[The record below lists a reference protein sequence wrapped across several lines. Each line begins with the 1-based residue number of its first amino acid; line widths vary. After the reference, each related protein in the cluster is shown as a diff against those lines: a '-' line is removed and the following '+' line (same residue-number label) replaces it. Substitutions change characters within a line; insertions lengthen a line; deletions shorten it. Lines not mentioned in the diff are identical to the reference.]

1 MELPFCLCFI
11 PKANDR
17 LGATTLAIGTGAI
30 ISSRTSFDKGEFITS
45 DTSSESSK
53 FKNYKQLYFAYF

>member
-1 MELPFCLCFI
+1 MELPFYLCFI
-11 PKANDR
+11 QNKYR

-53 FKNYKQLYFAYF
+53 FKNYKQLYIAYF